1 MPEIKILIDNDEYT
15 LQCEDGEEEELK
27 KAVEVVNEKMNVFKG
42 EIILKKTTKLVMVAL
57 LLASESNEKLE
68 IEQKEKKKITE
79 IEHIILKLEQTISES
94 Q

>member
-79 IEHIILKLEQTISES
+79 IEHLILKLEQTISES